1 VVSRDTPRAP
11 PFVSAVPPVVV
22 RSRPLQGG
30 VLLVWGDADLAI
42 TEGNVLIG
50 RNDDCDIIFPDPL
63 VSRRHARIIVSAEDV
78 LVEDLLSANGV
89 YVNGARVDRLQALH
103 DGDRVLIAT
112 RELSV
117 FDPQRSGSAASPS
130 KQTSQ
135 PRLSARDPLTPWA
148 PTPAPVIKS
157 TAPPN
162 AIPSGPTQRAVPFLL
177 LGKMVDKFIAAG
189 RVADAERVV
198 HDHMMRVL
206 EGARAAL
213 VVPQEVCDSAGEQA
227 MKLAQ
232 ASRNGRWVNYA
243 VELHMRAHRVM
254 SEGVTLGLFG
264 ALGAVPTVDV
274 RLYRHY
280 IELLRGMAP
289 GLTRVELERVNRLAA
304 ARLPGGSVVPR

>member
-1 VVSRDTPRAP
+1 M
-11 PFVSAVPPVVV
+11 SAVPPVVV
-22 RSRPLQGG
+22 RSRPLQAG
-30 VLLVWGDADLAI
+30 VLLVWGDADLAV

-63 VSRRHARIIVSAEDV
+63 VSRRHARIIVSSEDV

-89 YVNGARVDRLQALH
+89 YVNGVRVDRVQALH

-112 RELSV
+112 REISV
-117 FDPQRSGSAASPS
+117 FDPQRSGSAASPRS
-130 KQTSQ
+130 MDNRASSRK
-135 PRLSARDPLTPWA
+135 PDPAVPWG
-148 PTPAPVIKS
+148 PTPAPAIKS
-157 TAPPN
+157 SAPPN
-162 AIPSGPTQRAVPFLL
+162 AIPSGPTQKAVPFLL

-254 SEGVTLGLFG
+254 SENVTLGLFG
-264 ALGAVPTVDV
+264 ALAAVPSVDV
-274 RLYRHY
+274 RLFRHY
-280 IELLRGMAP
+280 IDLLRGMAP
-289 GLTRVELERVNRLAA
+289 GLTRIELERVNRLAA
-304 ARLPGGSVVPR
+304 VRLPGGTVAPR

>member
-1 VVSRDTPRAP
+1 VVSRDTPRRPP

-22 RSRPLQGG
+22 RSRLLQAG

-89 YVNGARVDRLQALH
+89 YVNGARVDRVQALH

-112 RELSV
+112 REISV
-117 FDPQRSGSAASPS
+117 FDPQRSGSAASPRGIDNRAP
-130 KQTSQ
+130 
-135 PRLSARDPLTPWA
+135 PRKLDPLIPRV
-148 PTPAPVIKS
+148 PTPAITS

-162 AIPSGPTQRAVPFLL
+162 AIPSGPTQKAVPFLL

-206 EGARAAL
+206 DGARAAL

-254 SEGVTLGLFG
+254 SENVTLGMFA
-264 ALGAVPTVDV
+264 ALAAVPSVDV
-274 RLYRHY
+274 RLFRHY
-280 IELLRGMAP
+280 VDLLRGMAP
-289 GLTRVELERVNRLAA
+289 GLTRVEAERVNRLAA
-304 ARLPGGSVVPR
+304 ARLPGGSAAPR

>member
-1 VVSRDTPRAP
+1 M
-11 PFVSAVPPVVV
+11 SAVPPVVV
-22 RSRPLQGG
+22 RSRALQAG
-30 VLLVWGDADLAI
+30 VLLVWGDADLAV

-63 VSRRHARIIVSAEDV
+63 VSRRHARIIVSSEDV

-89 YVNGARVDRLQALH
+89 YVNGVRVDRVQALH

-112 RELSV
+112 REISV
-117 FDPQRSGSAASPS
+117 FDPQRSGSAASPRS
-130 KQTSQ
+130 VDNRASSRK
-135 PRLSARDPLTPWA
+135 PDPPVPWA
-148 PTPAPVIKS
+148 PTPAPAIKS
-157 TAPPN
+157 SAPPN
-162 AIPSGPTQRAVPFLL
+162 AIPSGPTQKAVPFLL

-206 EGARAAL
+206 DGARAAL

-254 SEGVTLGLFG
+254 SENVTVGLFG
-264 ALGAVPTVDV
+264 ALAAVPSVDV
-274 RLYRHY
+274 RLFRHY
-280 IELLRGMAP
+280 IDLLRGMAS
-289 GLTRVELERVNRLAA
+289 GLTRIELERVNRLAA
-304 ARLPGGSVVPR
+304 VRLPGGSVAPR

>member
-1 VVSRDTPRAP
+1 M
-11 PFVSAVPPVVV
+11 SAVPPVVV
-22 RSRPLQGG
+22 RSRALQGG

-112 RELSV
+112 REISV

-135 PRLSARDPLTPWA
+135 PRLAARDPLTPWA

-162 AIPSGPTQRAVPFLL
+162 AIPSGP
-177 LGKMVDKFIAAG
+177 
-189 RVADAERVV
+189 
-198 HDHMMRVL
+198 
-206 EGARAAL
+206 
-213 VVPQEVCDSAGEQA
+213 
-227 MKLAQ
+227 
-232 ASRNGRWVNYA
+232 
-243 VELHMRAHRVM
+243 
-254 SEGVTLGLFG
+254 
-264 ALGAVPTVDV
+264 
-274 RLYRHY
+274 
-280 IELLRGMAP
+280 
-289 GLTRVELERVNRLAA
+289 
-304 ARLPGGSVVPR
+304 